1 MTASFLAL
9 GDSYTIGEGVTDS
22 DRWPTQLA
30 ARLRAAG
37 VPIADPRIVARTG
50 WTTDELLDAVRAE
63 SLTGEFDLVTLLAG
77 VNDQFRGYGVERYR
91 QSFESLVGSVRQ
103 FAKLP
108 ARLIVLSI
116 PDWSVT
122 PFAAGRDRKAIGRE
136 IDAFN
141 RVGRAIAAAHGARFL
156 DITPSSRRASNNA
169 ALLAEDG
176 LHPSAAMYSIW
187 VDHLVPLSLDA
198 LDTHSLEKR

>member
-9 GDSYTIGEGVTDS
+9 GDSYTIGEGVADA
-22 DRWPTQLA
+22 DRWPTQLVS
-30 ARLRAAG
+30 RLRGAG

-50 WTTDELLDAVRAE
+50 WTADELHDAIHAE
-63 SLTGEFDLVTLLAG
+63 SLKGEFDLVTLLVG

-91 QSFESLVGSVRQ
+91 LSFESMIESALS

-108 ARLIVLSI
+108 AHLIVLSI

-122 PFAAGRDRKAIGRE
+122 PFAAGRDRPAIGRE

-141 RVGRAIAAAHGARFL
+141 RVGRATAAGHGARFL
-156 DITPSSRRASNNA
+156 DITPSSRQASNNA
-169 ALLAEDG
+169 ALLAADG
-176 LHPSAAMYSIW
+176 LHPSAAMYSMW
-187 VDHLVPLSLDA
+187 VNSLVPLSLDV
-198 LDTHSLEKR
+198 LDRHSLEKR